1 MTRTPLFFINTHS
14 GDGSKEVSAIN
25 LTIGRYQVEACAGQ
39 TADARIRFQNELTRR
54 LQAYFPKARISIVQ
68 VPASND
74 GTWMLATNGAD
85 EAKTLQDCQDI
96 LAGLIQETKKF
107 ADYLTS
113 NFEDPR
119 D

>member
-1 MTRTPLFFINTHS
+1 MTRTPLFFINTRS

-54 LQAYFPKARISIVQ
+54 LQAHFPKARISIIQ

-74 GTWMLATNGAD
+74 GAWMLVTNGAD
-85 EAKTLQDCQDI
+85 EAQALQDCQDI
-96 LAGLIQETKKF
+96 LATLVKEKR
-107 ADYLTS
+107 DYSGYLAGRT
-113 NFEDPR
+113 EDPR